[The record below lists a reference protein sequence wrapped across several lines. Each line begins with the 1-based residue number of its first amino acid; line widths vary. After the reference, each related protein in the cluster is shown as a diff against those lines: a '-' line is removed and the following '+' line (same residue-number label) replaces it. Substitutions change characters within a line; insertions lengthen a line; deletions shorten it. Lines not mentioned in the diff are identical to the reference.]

1 MTGFEQLDVHIS
13 RFITL
18 DAAQKHFLH
27 GLLEQRQVQKKEHL
41 FRAGQICRYEYYVVR
56 GCLRVYFLDDHGAE
70 VNLMFPVEDW
80 WLGDLI
86 SFTEQTPSSL
96 YVEAL
101 EDSQLLMINKE
112 NKESLYEK
120 IPAFERMFRV
130 LILRNLAVLQHRL
143 IATISH
149 SAEER
154 YLAFIER
161 YPDIPQRIPQH
172 HIASYLGVSPEFL
185 SKIRKKLAGQ

>member
-1 MTGFEQLDVHIS
+1 MTGFEQLDAHIA
-13 RFITL
+13 RFINL
-18 DAAQKHFLH
+18 DDAQRQYIH
-27 GLLEQRQVQKKEHL
+27 GLLEQREVRKKDHL

-56 GCLRVYFLDDHGAE
+56 GCLRVYFLDDHGSE

-86 SFTEQTPSSL
+86 SFTEQTPSAL

-185 SKIRKKLAGQ
+185 SKIRKKLSAQ

>member
-1 MTGFEQLDVHIS
+1 
-13 RFITL
+13 
-18 DAAQKHFLH
+18 
-27 GLLEQRQVQKKEHL
+27 
-41 FRAGQICRYEYYVVR
+41 
-56 GCLRVYFLDDHGAE
+56 
-70 VNLMFPVEDW
+70 MFPVEDW

-86 SFTEQTPSSL
+86 SFTEQTPSAL

-185 SKIRKKLAGQ
+185 SKIRKKNCRHSEGIYCYL

>member
-1 MTGFEQLDVHIS
+1 MTGFEQLDAHIA

-18 DAAQKHFLH
+18 DDTQRQYIH
-27 GLLEQRQVQKKEHL
+27 GLLEQREVRKKDHL

-56 GCLRVYFLDDHGAE
+56 GCLRVYFLDDHGSE

-86 SFTEQTPSSL
+86 SFTEQTPSAL

-185 SKIRKKLAGQ
+185 SKIRKKLSAQ